1 MPDGRAQPGPM
12 CQASDRHFPLKT
24 ALAGGSWCCT
34 AGCPAWRSRPRAG
47 AGRYPFGQCGRRAG
61 PNGSRTSSAARRNG
75 PCPMSW
81 SWSRVDVSAPI
92 RHPVCNPTPESALVR
107 PRSPRPR
114 SPPPRSP
121 PRRSPPRRSDRR
133 PFGRRTPGT
142 PASCD
147 LRQPSVLG
155 DDPATRL
162 TPGKSDSAL
171 TAQDTPPEGLGLTI
185 DPSAD
190 PAVTRA

>member
-1 MPDGRAQPGPM
+1 M
-12 CQASDRHFPLKT
+12 
-24 ALAGGSWCCT
+24 
-34 AGCPAWRSRPRAG
+34 
-47 AGRYPFGQCGRRAG
+47 
-61 PNGSRTSSAARRNG
+61 
-75 PCPMSW
+75 
-81 SWSRVDVSAPI
+81 SAPAVLA
-92 RHPVCNPTPESALVR
+92 PAVR
-107 PRSPRPR
+107 PPAVRPAAV
-114 SPPPRSP
+114 
-121 PRRSPPRRSDRR
+121 R
-133 PFGRRTPGT
+133 PAAPIAALFGRRTPGT